1 MNQIEIVDQLALN
14 ARRASRA
21 LRALPADVRNQVLLR
36 VATLLRAEVPA
47 ILVANKIDV
56 SAAESAGL
64 SKAMI
69 DRLTLNEKRVVDM
82 AVALEEIAAFADPLN
97 RVIEERT
104 MPNGALLSRVATPIG
119 SVLFIYESRPNVTID
134 GAALCFKSGNAV
146 ILRGGKESAASSQ
159 ILADIFRKALV
170 EAKIDT
176 DAVQLVATADR
187 EVVRLL
193 LQRNDALD
201 LVIPRGGE
209 GLIRMVVEQ
218 SKVPVIKHYKGVCH
232 IYVDATTDFNK
243 AAELLVNAKVQRP
256 SACNAME
263 TLLLDAKL
271 DAKSVATLIGPM
283 LAKGVELFGC
293 ERSCKLDSRIQPIAN
308 MDQYHTEYLELKCSV
323 RVVDGVEQAV
333 DHIETYGSSHTE
345 AILSEDKRSQ
355 DYFLSNVGSSSVMV
369 NASTRLADGGVY
381 GLGAEVGIST
391 DKLHARGP
399 MGVESLCTY
408 KWVLKGTGQL
418 RV

>member
-1 MNQIEIVDQLALN
+1 MNQEQIVDQLASN

-21 LRALPADVRNQVLLR
+21 LRALSAETRNQVLRR
-36 VATLLRAEVPA
+36 VAVLLRAETPA
-47 ILVANKIDV
+47 ILVANRTDV
-56 SAAESAGL
+56 EAAVSQGL
-64 SKAMI
+64 SKAMV
-69 DRLTLNEKRVVDM
+69 DRLTLNEKRVNDM
-82 AVALEEIAAFADPLN
+82 AVALEEIADFADPLN
-97 RVIEERT
+97 RVIESRI
-104 MPNGALLSRVATPIG
+104 MANGAELSRVSTPIG

-159 ILADIFRKALV
+159 TLADIFRKAV
-170 EAKIDT
+170 SEANIDA
-176 DAVQLVATADR
+176 DSVQLVSTSDR

-232 IYVDATTDFNK
+232 IYVDATTDMAK
-243 AAELLVNAKVQRP
+243 AALLLENAKVQRP

-263 TLLLDAKL
+263 TLLLDNKL
-271 DAKSVATLIGPM
+271 DAKAVATLIEPM
-283 LAKGVELFGC
+283 LAKGVKFYGC
-293 ERSCKLDSRIQPIAN
+293 EKSCKLDARIQPISG
-308 MDQYHTEYLELKCSV
+308 MDQYHTEYLDLQCSM
-323 RVVDGVEQAV
+323 RVVDGVAQAV
-333 DHIETYGSSHTE
+333 DHIDTYGSSHTE
-345 AILSEDKRSQ
+345 SVLSEDLTVQ
-355 DYFLSNVGSSSVMV
+355 NYFLSHVDSSSVMV
-369 NASTRLADGGVY
+369 NASPRLADGGVY

-408 KWVLKGTGQL
+408 KWILRGQGQL
-418 RV
+418 RT

>member
-1 MNQIEIVDQLALN
+1 MNQIAIVDQLAIN

-21 LRALPADVRNQVLLR
+21 LRALPADIRNHVLLR
-36 VATLLRAEVPA
+36 VASLLRAEVPA
-47 ILVANKIDV
+47 ILVANKTDV
-56 SAAESAGL
+56 DAAESQGL

-69 DRLTLNEKRVVDM
+69 DRLTLNEKRVEDM
-82 AVALEEIAAFADPLN
+82 ATALEEIAAFADPLN

-104 MPNGALLSRVATPIG
+104 MSNGALLSRVATPIG

-159 ILADIFRKALV
+159 ILADLFRKALA
-170 EAKIDT
+170 EANIDA

-232 IYVDATTDFNK
+232 IYVDSTTDSIK
-243 AAELLVNAKVQRP
+243 AAALLENAKVQRP

-263 TLLLDAKL
+263 TLLLDSKL
-271 DAKSVATLIGPM
+271 DSAAVAILIGPM
-283 LAKGVELFGC
+283 LAKGVKLFGC
-293 ERSCKLDSRIQPIAN
+293 ERSCKLDGRIQPISG
-308 MDQYHTEYLELKCSV
+308 MEQYHTEYLDLQCSV

-345 AILSEDKRSQ
+345 AVLSEDSRVQ
-355 DYFLSNVGSSSVMV
+355 EYFLAHVGSSSVMV

-408 KWVLKGTGQL
+408 KWILKGSGQL